1 VEITVD
7 RLHRAVDHHHRVVD
21 RLHRVVEVQVA
32 AIQLVV
38 AHQPQEAEVQ
48 LPKHASTSKTRM
60 ATGATRHRRKDGA
73 LDCFE
78 RFDLFVLL

>member
-1 VEITVD
+1 MD

-32 AIQLVV
+32 AIQ
-38 AHQPQEAEVQ
+38 PQEAEVQ

-60 ATGATRHRRKDGA
+60 ATGATRHRQKDGA